1 MEKIVYYELDNAY
14 WAMNE
19 VSFEQLLDKW
29 EFLPIRYVLKYKHDW
44 EMQNLVRIMN
54 YDKPKFIR
62 MVKKELASILT
73 ITNN

>member
-1 MEKIVYYELDNAY
+1 MEKIVYYEKEDSY
-14 WAMNE
+14 WAVNE
-19 VSFEQLLDKW
+19 TLFEQLLDKW

-44 EMQNLVRIMN
+44 EMQNLARILS
-54 YDKPKFIR
+54 YDKLKFIG